1 MSVTRVRLISL
12 SVALAIG
19 LALSLLP
26 ASLQAQREH
35 RVRSGQTL
43 SHVAH
48 RYHVSVGSLAAA
60 NGLRRDT
67 MLREGQVLRI
77 PERGVVYVRS
87 GQTLSHIA
95 RRNDVSVRE
104 LARINRIRP
113 DASLQ
118 VGQRLVL
125 PGHDPSS
132 RQAAER
138 WGRPRSPGVAT
149 FYRLSKRET
158 LRIRL
163 IDSRGRARAAARRRL
178 AHLLRHRSTGSE
190 RLPNGRLLQ
199 LLARVSDHF
208 GGRKILVVSGYR
220 PAGGYTREASR
231 HVAGR
236 AIDFRIKGVPNREL
250 RDYLRTLHDVG
261 VGFYPRSSFVHL
273 DVRDRSA
280 YWVDWSR
287 PGQRPQ
293 YERRGARPDDVS
305 DDEARG
311 AGVEV
316 REREEATPA
325 ETEGDDAPT
334 ESGDAPEEAAPE
346 PEAAPAPAEPA
357 EPSTGTEA

>member
-1 MSVTRVRLISL
+1 MKRARLISV
-12 SVALAIG
+12 SALLG
-19 LALSLLP
+19 LALLLVP
-26 ASLQAQREH
+26 AALEAQREH

-43 SHVAH
+43 SHIAH
-48 RYHVSVGSLAAA
+48 RYHVSVGSLTAA
-60 NGLRRDT
+60 NGLRRNA

-95 RRNDVSVRE
+95 RRNDVSVRQ
-104 LARINRIRP
+104 LARLNHIRP
-113 DASLQ
+113 DANLQ
-118 VGQRLVL
+118 VGQRIVL
-125 PGHDPSS
+125 PGHDPGS
-132 RQAAER
+132 RQAADR

-163 IDSRGRARAAARRRL
+163 VDSRGRARAAARRRL
-178 AHLLRHRSTGSE
+178 GHLLRHRNSGAE
-190 RLPNGRLLQ
+190 RRPNGRLVQ
-199 LLARVSDHF
+199 ILARVSDHF

-220 PAGGYTREASR
+220 PAGGYTRETSR

-236 AIDFRIKGVPNREL
+236 AIDFRIKGVPKRAL

-261 VGFYPRSSFVHL
+261 VGYYPRSSFVHL

-293 YERRGARPDDVS
+293 YERRGGRPEDVS
-305 DDEARG
+305 DEEARG

-316 REREEATPA
+316 RSSEATAEPA
-325 ETEGDDAPT
+325 SEPTPEPAAAAPPSPPAPHEPEEAPT
-334 ESGDAPEEAAPE
+334 ESPPS
-346 PEAAPAPAEPA
+346 PPAEP
-357 EPSTGTEA
+357 

>member
-1 MSVTRVRLISL
+1 MTRARLIT
-12 SVALAIG
+12 LAVGLG
-19 LALSLLP
+19 LALLLSP
-26 ASLQAQREH
+26 IDAAHAQREH

-43 SHVAH
+43 SHVAR

-60 NGLRRDT
+60 NGIRRDA

-87 GQTLSHIA
+87 GQSLSLIA

-125 PGHDPSS
+125 PGHDPDA
-132 RQAAER
+132 RAAADR
-138 WGRPRSPGVAT
+138 WGRPRTPGVAT

-178 AHLLRHRSTGSE
+178 AHLLRHRSSGSE
-190 RLPNGRLLQ
+190 RLPNGRLVQ
-199 LLARVSDHF
+199 LLARISDHF
-208 GGRKILVVSGYR
+208 GGRKIIVVSGYR
-220 PAGGYTREASR
+220 PAGGYTRETSR

-236 AIDFRIKGVPNREL
+236 AIDFRIKGVPKAAL

-293 YERRGARPDDVS
+293 YERRGARPDDVTA
-305 DDEARG
+305 DEARL

-316 REREEATPA
+316 REAPEEESPAEGATPA
-325 ETEGDDAPT
+325 PDEGESESESQPMAPPPS
-334 ESGDAPEEAAPE
+334 EPE
-346 PEAAPAPAEPA
+346 PTTPAAA
-357 EPSTGTEA
+357 TDTEE